1 MLITQLGLL
10 SDLLIDCFHALS
22 VGLNLVLQTGEF
34 GLVQIELMSP
44 ELLDLL
50 FELFKG
56 LLLLVV
62 VVSVTEAF
70 AQFVKSAALHDAEER
85 LNLAIRVVEVLAQ
98 LGPSPVLIIK
108 LVDVA
113 LSERLVEQVVQKV
126 ALRFLAW
133 RLRVV

>member
-1 MLITQLGLL
+1 
-10 SDLLIDCFHALS
+10 
-22 VGLNLVLQTGEF
+22 
-34 GLVQIELMSP
+34 MSP